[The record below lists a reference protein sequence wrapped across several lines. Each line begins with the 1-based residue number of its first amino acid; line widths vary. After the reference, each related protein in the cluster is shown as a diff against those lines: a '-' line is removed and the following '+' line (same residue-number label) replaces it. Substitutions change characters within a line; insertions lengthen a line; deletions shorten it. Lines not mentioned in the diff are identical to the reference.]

1 MWVRY
6 DSWEMLLSYVYGRNF
21 LWHTTLWGQNV
32 GQCLAITDPTLV
44 KGSHAH
50 GTQQCPRL
58 ITMVGK
64 AKHMGV
70 TVYGLGDL
78 ILCIGQLVGP
88 VIPDPHTCPTSKTW
102 SLLLPIPITH
112 HHTPLSQGTDCH
124 TLGLQSPKGFPKFGI
139 IGPATM
145 YRDYVIMDTDQ
156 YVANRASYFQIRPT
170 IKNCI

>member
-1 MWVRY
+1 MITKRILDFCIKLSLKGEEPSPWVNELVFNIGVCRPNVAHTPCFKSLWLWGNSPYIKPKTDLCMINHKIVNQWVFQMWVRY
-6 DSWEMLLSYVYGRNF
+6 NSWEMLLSYVYGRNF

-88 VIPDPHTCPTSKTW
+88 VIPDPHTCPT
-102 SLLLPIPITH
+102 
-112 HHTPLSQGTDCH
+112 
-124 TLGLQSPKGFPKFGI
+124 
-139 IGPATM
+139 
-145 YRDYVIMDTDQ
+145 
-156 YVANRASYFQIRPT
+156 
-170 IKNCI
+170 